1 MRDDKI
7 LHVTVVD
14 ATENELKQLA
24 SSIKNDLQKHD
35 GIAQV
40 VFSSDDV
47 QITELPAIDMYVDEV
62 AEKVAENLN
71 DNNDN

>member
-1 MRDDKI
+1 MRDNKI
-7 LHVTVVD
+7 LHVTLVD
-14 ATENELKQLA
+14 GTQEEVDELA
-24 SSIKNDLQKHD
+24 SSVKDDLRKHD

-40 VFSSDDV
+40 VFSTDDV

-62 AEKVAENLN
+62 AEKVAEKLN

>member
-14 ATENELKQLA
+14 AQSEEVEELA
-24 SSIKNDLQKHD
+24 SDVKSDLRKHD

-40 VFSSDDV
+40 VFSTDDV
-47 QITELPAIDMYVDEV
+47 KISELPAIDGYLDEL
-62 AEKVAENLN
+62 AEKVIDKMEK
-71 DNNDN
+71 NNDN

>member
-14 ATENELKQLA
+14 ASWEEVNEI
-24 SSIKNDLQKHD
+24 SSAVKNDLQKHD

-40 VFSSDDV
+40 VFSTDDV

-62 AEKVAENLN
+62 AEKVAEKLN

>member
-7 LHVTVVD
+7 LHVTLVD
-14 ATENELKQLA
+14 GTQEEVDELA
-24 SSIKNDLQKHD
+24 SSVKKDLQKHD

-62 AEKVAENLN
+62 AEKVAEKLN